1 MQRNARVRAALICLS
16 LAALVLFIGCS
27 SSPNTQQAASSGV
40 AASDLHFEFLN
51 VGQGDACVASW
62 NEDGSKQFA
71 VIDTGP
77 PGSSSDVISELKEQ
91 GCEEVRVLVL
101 THAHVDHYGGGVPI
115 LDTFKVDEIW
125 QPATASSS
133 AAGWR
138 AFEDTAQS
146 KDIRIVGVSAGTI
159 ARWGNARVQVLNP
172 SGGVSTSANNSSI
185 VLLVTEG
192 RSDLLLAGD
201 AEFEAEEQIAN
212 GPLPDIELIKAS
224 HHGSQN
230 GADARLITIVAPD
243 ISIISVGQNSYGHP
257 NQQAVSLLSGTGT
270 VLRTDQQGDIDVDLT
285 QSDLKV
291 QTEKGFSA
299 AVTSK

>member
-1 MQRNARVRAALICLS
+1 MQQNARVRAALICLS

-27 SSPNTQQAASSGV
+27 SSIENHTATPASV
-40 AASDLHFEFLN
+40 ASDLHFEFLN
-51 VGQGDACVASW
+51 VGQGDACLASW
-62 NEDGSKQFA
+62 REGGSKQFA

-77 PGSSSDVISELKEQ
+77 PGSSSHVIGELKEQ
-91 GCEEVRVLVL
+91 GCKEVRVLVF
-101 THAHVDHYGGGVPI
+101 THTHVDHYGGGVSI

-133 AAGWR
+133 AVGWR
-138 AFEDTAQS
+138 ALEDTAQS
-146 KDIRIVGVSAGTI
+146 KDIRIVGVSAGTT

-172 SGGVSTSANNSSI
+172 TLSASSGANNSSV
-185 VLLVTEG
+185 VLLVSAG
-192 RSDLLLAGD
+192 RSDLLLTGD
-201 AEFEAEEQIAN
+201 AELEAEEQVAN
-212 GPLPDIELIKAS
+212 GALPDVELIKAS

-243 ISIISVGQNSYGHP
+243 ISVISVGQNSYGHP
-257 NQQAVSLLSGTGT
+257 NQQAVSLLSGKGT
-270 VLRTDQQGDIDVDLT
+270 VLRTDQQGDIDVDLA

-299 AVTSK
+299 TVTSK